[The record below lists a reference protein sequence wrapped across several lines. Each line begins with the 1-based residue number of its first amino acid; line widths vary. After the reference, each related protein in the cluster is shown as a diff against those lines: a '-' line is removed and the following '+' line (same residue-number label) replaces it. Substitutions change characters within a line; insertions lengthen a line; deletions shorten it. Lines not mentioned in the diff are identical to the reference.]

1 MAGAMKK
8 KPREVFVEIT
18 VRSYEGRQQDLKP
31 FVDAADVAVRRLC
44 GERSV
49 FYGLIGR
56 RAVVSRQTF
65 ARHMTRHGFYGKG
78 R

>member
-1 MAGAMKK
+1 MTK

-18 VRSYEGRQQDLKP
+18 VRSYEGRTQDLKP
-31 FVDAADVAVRRLC
+31 FVDAADCAVRRLC
-44 GERSV
+44 AERSV

-56 RAVVSRQTF
+56 RGLVSRQTF
-65 ARHMTRHGFYGKG
+65 TRHMRRHGFYGKG